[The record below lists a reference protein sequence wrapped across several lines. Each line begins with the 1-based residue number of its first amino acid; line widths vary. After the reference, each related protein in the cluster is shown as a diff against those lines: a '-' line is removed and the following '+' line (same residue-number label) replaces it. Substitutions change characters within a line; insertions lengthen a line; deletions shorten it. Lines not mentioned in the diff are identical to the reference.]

1 MTEDWDFREDYVA
14 CFRNELGDIYNE
26 TFPLTEDKR
35 KQKDRERWE
44 MPGTLGK
51 SWGVARLEKEG

>member
-1 MTEDWDFREDYVA
+1 MFEEDYVA

-51 SWGVARLEKEG
+51 FWGVARLEEEG

>member
-1 MTEDWDFREDYVA
+1 MLEEDYVA

-35 KQKDRERWE
+35 KERWE